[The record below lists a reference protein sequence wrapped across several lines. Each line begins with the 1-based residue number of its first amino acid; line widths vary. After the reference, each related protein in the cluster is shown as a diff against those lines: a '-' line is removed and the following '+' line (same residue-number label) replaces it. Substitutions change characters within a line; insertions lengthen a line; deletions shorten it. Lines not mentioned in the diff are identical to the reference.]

1 MIRNKRIQLTLF
13 AASILA
19 SILIMVLR
27 GRELNFGEVLGG
39 GVGLMLVPFLIAML
53 TKWIVKAF
61 KKSFTDKAFLTVFLF
76 GWVLLMLVNI
86 WLRISDL
93 SNPYYQRSPLSANE

>member
-1 MIRNKRIQLTLF
+1 MIRDKRIQLILF

-27 GRELNFGEVLGG
+27 RRELNFGEVLGG
-39 GVGLMLVPFLIAML
+39 AVGLMLVPFLVAML

-61 KKSFTDKAFLTVFLF
+61 AKGFTDKAFLTVFLF
-76 GWVLLMLVNI
+76 GWGLLVLANI
-86 WLRISDL
+86 L
-93 SNPYYQRSPLSANE
+93 A